1 MCFGSCF
8 VTVRATG
15 PAFVLVLALVAA
27 ACGSPLP
34 SGANGAKDASRA
46 NGANEPSAPPPLPR
60 PPVEGPGPGSAPPSG
75 TARAPRPDTAA
86 IYARI
91 RADVTA
97 CYTQGTKAHPEMRD
111 GRVTLNASIDAAGK
125 TTCVVPSQ
133 DSGLTQDVE
142 SCMASAFAKQ
152 SFPASDDGRGWNA
165 AVPVVVRAG
174 DVQLGEKVPDWSIG
188 AGPETWHMP
197 DAFEAVEALL
207 PALESCM
214 KGMERA
220 SGLRSVMVG
229 ARINADGRPEC
240 ALASASAGIPVAV
253 ADCSAAVLRGAK
265 FPPPKGGPGL
275 VVVPLTI
282 SSK

>member
-8 VTVRATG
+8 VTCAT
-15 PAFVLVLALVAA
+15 PSAFPPVLMLALVGVAA
-27 ACGSPLP
+27 ACGSPA
-34 SGANGAKDASRA
+34 ANGASTPKDA
-46 NGANEPSAPPPLPR
+46 NGPSAPPPLPR
-60 PPVEGPGPGSAPPSG
+60 PPVEGPGPGPAPASTPP
-75 TARAPRPDTAA
+75 RAPRPDTAA

-97 CYTQGTKAHPEMRD
+97 CYTQGTEAHPEMRD
-111 GRVTLNASIDAAGK
+111 GRVTLNASFDAAGK
-125 TTCVVPSQ
+125 TTCVIPSQ
-133 DSGLTQDVE
+133 DSGLTHEVE

-174 DVQLGEKVPDWSIG
+174 AVQLGEKVPDWSIG

-207 PALESCM
+207 PALESCL
-214 KGMERA
+214 KGVERA
-220 SGLRSVMVG
+220 RGLRSVMVG
-229 ARINADGRPEC
+229 ARISADGRPEC
-240 ALASASAGIPVAV
+240 ALASASAGIPPAV

-275 VVVPLTI
+275 VVVPLII